1 MGFLAAL
8 TVTTADRHN
17 SVCGDATESTRRRQI
32 GATMARDW
40 LTRVSE
46 RVTFLSQAKNARYN
60 RGRRGVSPTAQTL
73 REHGSTGGRDPMK
86 LLMPTKKTSLKT
98 QPIAMAATDAAD
110 LEAEIARLARQNT
123 SLKRAIAR
131 LQVYRAMAYR
141 DPLTGLWNRRY
152 FEERLKEEFS
162 RSRRA
167 GAGRRFSVAIIDI
180 NGFKEI
186 NDEHGHQAGDTLLK
200 WVGEFLVAHLRTH
213 DVACRTGGDEFM
225 LLLPDLSEADCAPVI
240 ARLRDQL
247 RLANIDRQIPV
258 SLSIGSASWP
268 QVSDSCERI
277 LETADAAMY
286 ADKRA
291 QKSAHGSAPRTS
303 SMTRTGR
310 HRIAS
315 VG

>member
-1 MGFLAAL
+1 M
-8 TVTTADRHN
+8 N
-17 SVCGDATESTRRRQI
+17 
-32 GATMARDW
+32 
-40 LTRVSE
+40 
-46 RVTFLSQAKNARYN
+46 
-60 RGRRGVSPTAQTL
+60 
-73 REHGSTGGRDPMK
+73 
-86 LLMPTKKTSLKT
+86 LLMSTKKPTPKGD
-98 QPIAMAATDAAD
+98 AATDLA
-110 LEAEIARLARQNT
+110 AEIARLERQNVT
-123 SLKRAIAR
+123 LKRAIAR

-167 GAGRRFSVAIIDI
+167 GAGRRFSVAVIDI

-186 NDEHGHQAGDTLLK
+186 NDQHGHQAGDGLLK

-225 LLLPDLSEADCAPVI
+225 LLLPDLSGADCVPVI

-247 RLANIDRQIPV
+247 GRANSGRAVPV

-268 QVSDSCERI
+268 EVSDSCDKMLDI
-277 LETADAAMY
+277 ADAAMY
-286 ADKRA
+286 EDKRA
-291 QKSAHGSAPRTS
+291 QKAASGAAPRGS
-303 SMTRTGR
+303 EFTRTGR
-310 HRIAS
+310 TRVAS

>member
-1 MGFLAAL
+1 
-8 TVTTADRHN
+8 
-17 SVCGDATESTRRRQI
+17 
-32 GATMARDW
+32 
-40 LTRVSE
+40 
-46 RVTFLSQAKNARYN
+46 
-60 RGRRGVSPTAQTL
+60 
-73 REHGSTGGRDPMK
+73 MK
-86 LLMPTKKTSLKT
+86 LLMSTRKPSPKTD
-98 QPIAMAATDAAD
+98 AAEAATDLA
-110 LEAEIARLARQNT
+110 AEIARLERQNT
-123 SLKRAIAR
+123 TLKRAIAR

-186 NDEHGHQAGDTLLK
+186 NDEHGHQAGDMLLK

-225 LLLPDLSEADCAPVI
+225 LLLPDLSSEDCAPVI
-240 ARLRDQL
+240 SRLRDQL
-247 RLANIDRQIPV
+247 ARSNDGRTVPV

-268 QVSDSCERI
+268 QISDSCEQI
-277 LETADAAMY
+277 LEIADAAMY
-286 ADKRA
+286 EDKRA
-291 QKSAHGSAPRTS
+291 QKSARGEAPRQS
-303 SMTRTGR
+303 SFARAGR
-310 HRIAS
+310 NRVAS